1 MKIELTTLVPILVLA
16 GGIIFTY
23 GQLTNQVTS
32 LKEQVVSIEE
42 YDDEWARVLT
52 DQNMNRIIALEVK
65 LDMAEKLLT
74 EYSRQQ

>member
-1 MKIELTTLVPILVLA
+1 MKIELTTLVPILALA